1 MAVAVGMW
9 PLPAAP
15 RAPTHVDASSGVP
28 SVVDGGGERRDERAS
43 GRGTELRWHADAAVE
58 AMAAGCRNSAKLLR
72 SRGRTTMLDRSYH
85 AGPHRQ
91 LETGPTTCR

>member
-28 SVVDGGGERRDERAS
+28 SVADGGGERRDERAS
-43 GRGTELRWHADAAVE
+43 GRGMELRWHADAAVE
-58 AMAAGCRNSAKLLR
+58 AMAAGCRNLASSCVLR
-72 SRGRTTMLDRSYH
+72 SRTT
-85 AGPHRQ
+85 
-91 LETGPTTCR
+91 

>member
-28 SVVDGGGERRDERAS
+28 SVADGGGERRDERAS
-43 GRGTELRWHADAAVE
+43 GRGMELRWHADAAVE
-58 AMAAGCRNSAKLLR
+58 AMGRRLPQFSKFLR
-72 SRGRTTMLDRSYH
+72 SKGSKYLEPSDD

-91 LETGPTTCR
+91 LETGPTTRR